1 MALDLLLS
9 GSNTRVHI
17 VPQQIDHVYALVA
30 NLRDADRLEMTGLD
44 LDPRAVIRSSY
55 RNGIMRRTAFVDG
68 KIAAMWGLGGVMLS
82 DEGAPWLMTTPM
94 VERVPVSFLRIAR
107 AQVAEM
113 LSRRKML
120 SNVVQASYAGACN
133 LLEHL
138 GFTLDEPEPLG
149 PHAVP
154 FRRFSMTRIDA
165 TLPQR
170 VLS

>member
-1 MALDLLLS
+1 MTLDLLLS
-9 GSNTRVHI
+9 GSTARVHI
-17 VPQQIDHVYALVA
+17 VPSQVDHVYALVA

-44 LDPRAVIRSSY
+44 LDPRAVIRTSY

-82 DEGAPWLMTTPM
+82 DEGSPWLMTTPM
-94 VERVPVSFLRIAR
+94 VERVPVSFLRVAR

-113 LSRRKML
+113 LSRRQRL
-120 SNVVQASYAGACN
+120 SNVVQASYTGACR

-138 GFTLDEPEPLG
+138 GFTLSDPEPLG

-154 FRRFSMTRIDA
+154 FRRFTMTRIDA
-165 TLPQR
+165 TIPNR
-170 VLS
+170 VTS